1 MRCVAFCTASSYK
14 TNLIAEYL
22 RNKQYKIKFYRN
34 VLHAAPKQGKGDLF
48 IFNHGCFVAWDFTA
62 RKEREIK
69 LELDQFA
76 VSPLDLLEI
85 SRFIFR
91 YAAQTRIYTD
101 ERFNM
106 DVITIESDEAQ
117 NIPLKLALSYGLA
130 QSVKLESHEEAIQ
143 KTINNNNNIPRQIA
157 VKGKISLPRIVI
169 AKRIGEI
176 FLERTSV
183 NLNSEYMEVPEY
195 FWEYP
200 ALESYYSMVEK
211 FLDIPKR
218 VSSLNRKLDVLHEMF
233 DVLNNQLQHQYS
245 SMLETVI
252 ILLILIEI
260 ILTLFFRT

>member
-1 MRCVAFCTASSYK
+1 MRCVAFCTASVYK
-14 TNLIAEYL
+14 TQQIAEYL
-22 RNKQYKIKFYRN
+22 RGQQYKTKFYRN
-34 VLHAAPKQGKGDLF
+34 VLYATPKTGGGDLF
-48 IFNHGCFVAWDFTA
+48 IFNHGCFVAWNFTSRFE
-62 RKEREIK
+62 RKLK

-76 VSPLDLLEI
+76 VGPLEHLEI
-85 SRFIFR
+85 SRFIFK
-91 YAAQTRIYTD
+91 YATQTRIYTD

-106 DVITIESDEAQ
+106 DVITIESDESE

-143 KTINNNNNIPRQIA
+143 KTINNNNKVPMQIA
-157 VKGKISLPRIVI
+157 QKGKISMPRVLIS
-169 AKRIGEI
+169 KRIGEI

-245 SMLETVI
+245 SMLETII